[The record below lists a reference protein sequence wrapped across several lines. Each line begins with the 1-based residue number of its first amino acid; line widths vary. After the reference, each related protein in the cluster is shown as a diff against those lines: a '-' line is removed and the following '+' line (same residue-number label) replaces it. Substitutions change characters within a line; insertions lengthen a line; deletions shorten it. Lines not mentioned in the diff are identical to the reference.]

1 MTTPSSP
8 EKNPKT
14 ESCGCGCGC
23 GSEDRRGFVAKLI
36 ALGLGAT
43 AYAVPVGAGLVAS
56 LNPLRLKGAGGEFL
70 RLAALDTLP
79 SDGTPRKFPVVAER
93 VDAWTRTVEPIGA
106 VYLRRTGEK
115 DVEAIQVVC
124 PHAGCTIELKEVTD
138 EKTGAKAPG
147 FVCPC
152 HKAVFD
158 LTGQRLQAASPC
170 PRDLDRLDVEIRNG
184 NEVWVQF
191 KNFKL
196 GTPDKVAVA

>member
-1 MTTPSSP
+1 MDTPSSSQADATA
-8 EKNPKT
+8 EA
-14 ESCGCGCGC
+14 CCCGC
-23 GSEDRRGFVAKLI
+23 GSGDRREFVTKLV

-43 AYAVPVGAGLVAS
+43 AYAVPTAAGVVAA

-93 VDAWTRTVEPIGA
+93 VDAWTRAVEPIGA
-106 VYLRRTGEK
+106 VLLRRTP
-115 DVEAIQVVC
+115 DNQVEALQVEC
-124 PHAGCTIELKEVTD
+124 PHAGCTIEVKEVAD
-138 EKTGAKAPG
+138 EQTGAKTSKL
-147 FVCPC
+147 VCPC

-158 LTGQRLQAASPC
+158 LAGKRQQATSPS
-170 PRDLDRLDVEIRNG
+170 PRDLDQLQVEIRNG

-191 KNFKL
+191 QNFKL